1 MAAAVSRALGSA
13 IALFLAAN
21 GSAAA
26 AAPAAIDPNVMA
38 TKLCDSIVS
47 DKGSVSRVLS
57 EFAGV
62 PAGTSREQARELI
75 RKFTAA
81 RYRLG
86 RQQSGLYCQAG
97 PVDMGLYRLALE
109 AGNHHAVWELTQYG
123 LDPNVVDPKSG
134 KNALD
139 DAAEFINARTL
150 RDEITVTPAARLD
163 PPVLGGEKK
172 YRRELLGLMRDYEL
186 LQEAGGHH
194 SGQAAPRPQSCQATA
209 ADKPAPGVPFDGKL
223 SETGSGPTPAQI
235 PGVTTVSARQ
245 AACLIDTLGS
255 DLLVAAVLRDKDVV
269 PGSYDFAY
277 ASAKGSFDD
286 RIQTVLA
293 DDLKIFNGYTRK
305 DQRPVL
311 VYCHHENCRLSYN
324 AVLRMKAA
332 GYKNIYW
339 MREGLE
345 AWLAAGYPTGGL
357 TATHK
362 PLRPFEKY

>member
-1 MAAAVSRALGSA
+1 MATAVNRVLSGA
-13 IALFLAAN
+13 IALLMVACAAPV
-21 GSAAA
+21 A
-26 AAPAAIDPNVMA
+26 AAPAIDPKVMA

-47 DKGSVSRVLS
+47 EKGSVARVLQ
-57 EFAGV
+57 ELAGV
-62 PAGTSREQARELI
+62 PAGATREQAKEQI

-86 RQQSGLYCQAG
+86 REKSGLYCTAG
-97 PVDMGLYRLALE
+97 SIDMGLYQLALD
-109 AGNHHAVWELTQYG
+109 AGNHHAVWELAQFG
-123 LDPNVVDPKSG
+123 LDPNVVDPKTG

-139 DAAEFINARTL
+139 DAAERIDARVR

-163 PPVLGGEKK
+163 PPIFGGEKK
-172 YRRELLGLMRDYEL
+172 YRRELLRLMRDYSL
-186 LQEAGGHH
+186 LQEAGGRH
-194 SGQAAPRPQSCQATA
+194 SGQAAPKPQSCAATA
-209 ADKPAPGVPFDGKL
+209 ADKPAAGVPFDGKL

-245 AACLIDTLGS
+245 AACLIDTLGP
-255 DLLVAAVLRDKDVV
+255 DLLVAAVLRDKDVI

-286 RIQTVLA
+286 RIQTVLV
-293 DDLKIFNGYTRK
+293 DDLKIFNDYTRK

-324 AVLRMKAA
+324 AVLRMKAS

-339 MREGLE
+339 LREGLQ

-362 PLRPFEKY
+362 PLRPLEKY